1 MPFLDGNSLKIGSSP
16 SSAPAAFTPSVR
28 LGIGV
33 DAEDFRL
40 SPTTHS
46 GHFSFHLLQTTSP
59 LMQGYWQLR
68 RTIFCQEQHLFEE
81 HDRDDRDDR
90 AYPIAAIHPG
100 ASQFFGVVGVVRIL
114 EEKAGIWYGGRLGVN
129 DSYRRQN
136 QIGKG
141 LIWKAVTTAHGWGAQ
156 RLLATVQLQ
165 NVRFFERLHWH
176 SLESMD
182 IRGVRHHLMEADLA
196 YYQPVSQRRPGLM
209 AA

>member
-1 MPFLDGNSLKIGSSP
+1 MPFLDGNSLNIGSSP

-156 RLLATVQLQ
+156 RFLATVQLQ